1 MAAILKRYI
10 TIGFVLLAIITHAQ
24 PGKPKEINKPK
35 DTVKSKAITQ
45 ENFLYIL
52 AADKQYLQKSDSNQ
66 LVSYAGNVKVRQGK
80 TLFYADSA
88 IINPVANT
96 LESFGNV
103 HINDSDSVHIYAQ
116 YLRYMGI
123 EKKALLTKK
132 VRLTDKK
139 SILTTENLTYDVN
152 LKLGTYLYGGKV
164 VNKKTT
170 LTSKEGNYYGDT
182 KDIYFYKD
190 VLLLQPD
197 GTIKTD
203 SLQYNTTTEV
213 STFISPTVIK
223 DKKGLTIKT
232 REGFYDI
239 KKKIANLY
247 KRSIIEDS
255 TFSITADEIA
265 IDSLNGLSEFRGN
278 AVYRSKDKE
287 QGFDMIANNIKT
299 NNKRSTIMAT
309 QIPLLIIKQG
319 ADSIF
324 ITADTLFSGRV
335 IDLLKT
341 KNIPPVRPVIVDTS
355 IKKEI
360 TKAVIK
366 DTIKVAAAKPSIKKG
381 TVKNLVDS
389 AKSNIATTPPVDST
403 LKYFEAYKNVKIF
416 SDSLQAVGDS
426 LFFSGQDS
434 VFRLFNNPILWA
446 QENQI
451 SGDTIYLFL
460 KNKKPE
466 RLYVFENALSIS
478 KVDSSIY
485 FNQVKGNSINAL
497 FDSTGQVH
505 FLTAKGS
512 AENIYYAQDEQKGF
526 VGVNKNS
533 CDLIEINF
541 TDGKP
546 KRVKFINNLEGGLLP
561 MRGKTNHDDLKLKS
575 FNWQDKLRPKSKFD
589 ILTGN

>member
-1 MAAILKRYI
+1 MAAVLKRYFSI
-10 TIGFVLLAIITHAQ
+10 CFVLLAIITHAQ

-35 DTVKSKAITQ
+35 DTVKSKVITQ

-52 AADKQYLQKSDSNQ
+52 AADKQYLQKTDSNQ
-66 LVSYAGNVKVRQGK
+66 LVSYAGHVKVRQGK

-123 EKKALLTKK
+123 DKKALLTKK

-139 SILTTENLTYDVN
+139 STLTTENLTYDVN

-170 LTSKEGNYYGDT
+170 LTSTEGNYYGDT
-182 KDIYFYKD
+182 KDIYFYKN
-190 VLLLQPD
+190 VLLVQPD

-203 SLQYNTTTEV
+203 SLQYNTSTEV

-278 AVYRSKDKE
+278 AVYRSKDKK

-335 IDLLKT
+335 IDLLTT
-341 KNIPPVRPVIVDTS
+341 KKIPNVRPVPVDTS
-355 IKKEI
+355 IKKG
-360 TKAVIK
+360 VLK
-366 DTIKVAAAKPSIKKG
+366 DTIKVTTAAKSPIKKG
-381 TVKNLVDS
+381 ATKNAS
-389 AKSNIATTPPVDST
+389 TPSVDST

-426 LFFSGQDS
+426 LFFSGSDS

-478 KVDSSIY
+478 KVDSSNY
-485 FNQVKGNSINAL
+485 FNQVRGNSINAL

-561 MRGKTNHDDLKLKS
+561 MRGKTNHDELKLKN

>member
-1 MAAILKRYI
+1 MAAVLKRYFSI
-10 TIGFVLLAIITHAQ
+10 CFVLLAIITHAQ
-24 PGKPKEINKPK
+24 PGKPKEINNQK
-35 DTVKSKAITQ
+35 DTVKSKVITQ

-52 AADKQYLQKSDSNQ
+52 AADKQYLQKTDSNQ
-66 LVSYAGNVKVRQGK
+66 LVSYAGHVKVRQGK

-123 EKKALLTKK
+123 DKKALLTKK

-139 SILTTENLTYDVN
+139 STLTTENLTYDVN

-170 LTSKEGNYYGDT
+170 LTSTEGNYYGDT
-182 KDIYFYKD
+182 KDIYFYKN
-190 VLLLQPD
+190 VLLVQPD

-203 SLQYNTTTEV
+203 SLQYNTSTEV

-335 IDLLKT
+335 IDLLTT
-341 KNIPPVRPVIVDTS
+341 KKIPNVRTVPVDTS
-355 IKKEI
+355 IKKG
-360 TKAVIK
+360 VLK
-366 DTIKVAAAKPSIKKG
+366 DTIKVTTGAKSPIKKG
-381 TVKNLVDS
+381 ATKNTVDS
-389 AKSNIATTPPVDST
+389 VKLKTASTPSVDST

-426 LFFSGQDS
+426 LFFSGSDS
-434 VFRLFNNPILWA
+434 VFRLFNNPIIWA

-478 KVDSSIY
+478 KVDSSNY
-485 FNQVKGNSINAL
+485 FNQVRGNSINAL

-561 MRGKTNHDDLKLKS
+561 MRGKTNHDELKLKS

>member
-1 MAAILKRYI
+1 MANFFKRYLSI
-10 TIGFVLLAIITHAQ
+10 WLLLVAFHSNAQ
-24 PGKPKEINKPK
+24 PGKPKDNIQPNG
-35 DTVKSKAITQ
+35 VTQ

-52 AADKQYLQKSDSNQ
+52 AADKQYLQKTDTSQ

-88 IINPVANT
+88 IINPILNT

-103 HINDSDSVHIYAQ
+103 HINDADSVHIYSQ
-116 YLRYMGI
+116 YLKYNGI
-123 EKKALLTKK
+123 EKKALLTTK
-132 VRLTDKK
+132 VRLTDGK
-139 SILTTENLTYDVN
+139 STLTTENLTYDVN
-152 LKLGTYLYGGKV
+152 LKLGTYLNGGKV

-170 LTSKEGNYYGDT
+170 LTSTEGNYYGDS
-182 KDIYFYKD
+182 KDIFFYKN
-190 VLLLQPD
+190 VLLVQPN
-197 GTIKTD
+197 GTIRTD
-203 SLQYNTTTEV
+203 SLQYNTITEV
-213 STFISPTVIK
+213 STIISPTIIK

-232 REGFYDI
+232 KEGFYDI
-239 KKKIANLY
+239 KRKIANLY

-265 IDSLNGLSEFRGN
+265 IDSVNGLSEFRGN
-278 AVYRSKDKE
+278 AVYRSKDKK

-319 ADSIF
+319 ADSVF

-335 IDLLKT
+335 IDLLKI
-341 KNIPPVRPVIVDTS
+341 KKIPSLRPTPIDTS
-355 IKKEI
+355 FNKSI
-360 TKAVIK
+360 IK
-366 DTIKVAAAKPSIKKG
+366 DTVKVASIKPIIKKG
-381 TVKNLVDS
+381 NTKNLVDS
-389 AKSNIATTPPVDST
+389 AKLNLVSTPPVDST

-426 LFFSGQDS
+426 LFFSGSDS
-434 VFRLFNNPILWA
+434 VFRLFNEPILWA

-460 KNKKPE
+460 KNKRPE
-466 RLYVFENALSIS
+466 RLYVIDNALSIS

-485 FNQVKGNSINAL
+485 FNQVRGNSIDAL

-561 MRGKTNHDDLKLKS
+561 MRGKTNHDELKLKS

>member
-1 MAAILKRYI
+1 MAAVLKRYFCI
-10 TIGFVLLAIITHAQ
+10 CFVLLTIITHAQ
-24 PGKPKEINKPK
+24 PGKPKEINNQK
-35 DTVKSKAITQ
+35 DTVKSKVITQ

-52 AADKQYLQKSDSNQ
+52 AADKQYLQKTDSNQ
-66 LVSYAGNVKVRQGK
+66 LVSYAGHVKVRQGK

-123 EKKALLTKK
+123 DKKALLTKK

-139 SILTTENLTYDVN
+139 STLTTENLTYDVN

-170 LTSKEGNYYGDT
+170 LTSTEGNYYGDT
-182 KDIYFYKD
+182 KDIYFYKN
-190 VLLLQPD
+190 VLLVQPD

-203 SLQYNTTTEV
+203 SLQYNTSTEV

-335 IDLLKT
+335 IDLLTT
-341 KNIPPVRPVIVDTS
+341 KKIPNVRTVPVDTS
-355 IKKEI
+355 IKKG
-360 TKAVIK
+360 VLK
-366 DTIKVAAAKPSIKKG
+366 DTIKVTTAAKSPIKKG
-381 TVKNLVDS
+381 AAKNAVDS
-389 AKSNIATTPPVDST
+389 VKLKTASTPPVDST

-426 LFFSGQDS
+426 LFFSGSDS
-434 VFRLFNNPILWA
+434 VFRLFNNPIIWA

-478 KVDSSIY
+478 KVDSSNY
-485 FNQVKGNSINAL
+485 FNQVRGNSINAL

-561 MRGKTNHDDLKLKS
+561 MRGKTNHDELKLKS

>member
-1 MAAILKRYI
+1 MAAVLKRYFSI
-10 TIGFVLLAIITHAQ
+10 CLVLLAIATHAQ
-24 PGKPKEINKPK
+24 PGKPKEINNQK
-35 DTVKSKAITQ
+35 DTVKSKVITQ

-52 AADKQYLQKSDSNQ
+52 AADKQYLQKTDSNQ
-66 LVSYAGNVKVRQGK
+66 LVSYSGHVKVRQGK

-123 EKKALLTKK
+123 DKKALLTKK

-139 SILTTENLTYDVN
+139 STLTTENLTYDVN

-170 LTSKEGNYYGDT
+170 LTSTEGNYYGDT
-182 KDIYFYKD
+182 KDIYFYKN
-190 VLLLQPD
+190 VLLVQPD

-203 SLQYNTTTEV
+203 SLQYNTSTEV

-341 KNIPPVRPVIVDTS
+341 KKIPNVRPVPVDSS
-355 IKKEI
+355 IKKS
-360 TKAVIK
+360 VLK
-366 DTIKVAAAKPSIKKG
+366 DTIKVATATKSPIKKG
-381 TVKNLVDS
+381 ATKN
-389 AKSNIATTPPVDST
+389 APTPPVDST

-426 LFFSGQDS
+426 LFFSGSDS
-434 VFRLFNNPILWA
+434 VFRLFNNPIIWA

-478 KVDSSIY
+478 KVDSSNY
-485 FNQVKGNSINAL
+485 FNQVRGNSINAL

-561 MRGKTNHDDLKLKS
+561 MRGKTNHDELKLKS

>member
-1 MAAILKRYI
+1 MANFFKRYLSI
-10 TIGFVLLAIITHAQ
+10 WLLLVALHSNAQ
-24 PGKPKEINKPK
+24 PGKPKDNIQPNG
-35 DTVKSKAITQ
+35 VTQ

-52 AADKQYLQKSDSNQ
+52 AADKQYLQKTDTSQ

-88 IINPVANT
+88 IINPILNT

-103 HINDSDSVHIYAQ
+103 HINDADSVHIYSQ
-116 YLRYMGI
+116 YLKYNGI
-123 EKKALLTKK
+123 EKKALLTTK
-132 VRLTDKK
+132 VRLTDGK
-139 SILTTENLTYDVN
+139 STLTTENLTYDVN
-152 LKLGTYLYGGKV
+152 LKLGTYLNGGKV

-170 LTSKEGNYYGDT
+170 LTSTEGNYYGDS
-182 KDIYFYKD
+182 KDIFFYKN
-190 VLLLQPD
+190 VLLVQPN
-197 GTIKTD
+197 GTIRTD
-203 SLQYNTTTEV
+203 SLQYNTITEV
-213 STFISPTVIK
+213 STFISPTIIK

-232 REGFYDI
+232 KEGFYDI
-239 KKKIANLY
+239 KRKIANLY

-265 IDSLNGLSEFRGN
+265 IDSVNGLSEFRGN
-278 AVYRSKDKE
+278 AVYRSKDKK

-319 ADSIF
+319 ADSVF

-335 IDLLKT
+335 IDLLK
-341 KNIPPVRPVIVDTS
+341 
-355 IKKEI
+355 IKKI
-360 TKAVIK
+360 PSLRPTPIDTTFNKSIIK
-366 DTIKVAAAKPSIKKG
+366 DTVKVASVKPIIKKG
-381 TVKNLVDS
+381 NTKNLVDS
-389 AKSNIATTPPVDST
+389 AKLNLVSTPPVDST

-426 LFFSGQDS
+426 LFFSGSDS
-434 VFRLFNNPILWA
+434 VFRLFNEPILWA

-460 KNKKPE
+460 KNKRPE
-466 RLYVFENALSIS
+466 RLYVIDNALSIS

-485 FNQVKGNSINAL
+485 FNQVRGNSIDAL

-561 MRGKTNHDDLKLKS
+561 MRGKTNHDELKLKS

>member
-1 MAAILKRYI
+1 MAAVLKRYFSI
-10 TIGFVLLAIITHAQ
+10 CFVLLAIITHAQ

-35 DTVKSKAITQ
+35 DTVKSKVITQ

-52 AADKQYLQKSDSNQ
+52 AADKQYLQKTDSNQ
-66 LVSYAGNVKVRQGK
+66 LVSYAGHVKVRQGK

-123 EKKALLTKK
+123 DKKALLTKK

-139 SILTTENLTYDVN
+139 STLTTENLTYDVN

-170 LTSKEGNYYGDT
+170 LTSTEGNYYGDT
-182 KDIYFYKD
+182 KDIYFYKN
-190 VLLLQPD
+190 VLLVQPD

-203 SLQYNTTTEV
+203 SLQYNTSTEV

-278 AVYRSKDKE
+278 AVYRSKDKK

-335 IDLLKT
+335 IDLLTT
-341 KNIPPVRPVIVDTS
+341 KKIPNVRPVPVDTS
-355 IKKEI
+355 IKKG
-360 TKAVIK
+360 VLK
-366 DTIKVAAAKPSIKKG
+366 DTIKVTTAAKSPIKKG
-381 TVKNLVDS
+381 ATKN
-389 AKSNIATTPPVDST
+389 APTPSVDST

-426 LFFSGQDS
+426 LFFSGSDS
-434 VFRLFNNPILWA
+434 VFRLFNNPIIWA

-460 KNKKPE
+460 KDKKPE
-466 RLYVFENALSIS
+466 RLYVFENALSFS
-478 KVDSSIY
+478 KVDSSNY
-485 FNQVKGNSINAL
+485 FNQVRGNSINAL

-561 MRGKTNHDDLKLKS
+561 MRGKTNHDELKLKN

>member
-1 MAAILKRYI
+1 MAAVLKRYFSI
-10 TIGFVLLAIITHAQ
+10 CFVLLAIITHAQ

-35 DTVKSKAITQ
+35 DTVKSKVITQ

-52 AADKQYLQKSDSNQ
+52 AADKQYLQKTDSNQ
-66 LVSYAGNVKVRQGK
+66 LVSYAGHVKVRQGK

-123 EKKALLTKK
+123 DKKALLTKK

-139 SILTTENLTYDVN
+139 STLTTENLTYDVN

-170 LTSKEGNYYGDT
+170 LTSTEGNYYGDT
-182 KDIYFYKD
+182 KDIYFYKN
-190 VLLLQPD
+190 VLLVQPD

-203 SLQYNTTTEV
+203 SLQYNTSTEV

-278 AVYRSKDKE
+278 AVYRSKDKK

-335 IDLLKT
+335 IDLLTT
-341 KNIPPVRPVIVDTS
+341 KKIPNVRPVPVDTS
-355 IKKEI
+355 IKKG
-360 TKAVIK
+360 VLK
-366 DTIKVAAAKPSIKKG
+366 DTIKVTTAAKSPIKKG
-381 TVKNLVDS
+381 ATKN
-389 AKSNIATTPPVDST
+389 APTPSVDST

-416 SDSLQAVGDS
+416 SDSLQAIGDS
-426 LFFSGQDS
+426 LFFSGSDS
-434 VFRLFNNPILWA
+434 VFRLFNNPIIWA

-460 KNKKPE
+460 KDKKPE

-478 KVDSSIY
+478 KVDSSNY
-485 FNQVKGNSINAL
+485 FNQVRGNSINAL

-561 MRGKTNHDDLKLKS
+561 MRGKTNHDELKLKN

>member
-1 MAAILKRYI
+1 MAAVLKRYF
-10 TIGFVLLAIITHAQ
+10 TICFVLLAITTYAQ

-35 DTVKSKAITQ
+35 DSIKTKVITQ

-88 IINPVANT
+88 IINPIFNT

-103 HINDSDSVHIYAQ
+103 HINDADKVHIYSQ

-123 EKKALLTKK
+123 EKKALLTNK
-132 VRLTDKK
+132 VRLTDGK

-170 LTSKEGNYYGDT
+170 LTSTEGNYYGDT

-190 VLLLQPD
+190 VLLVQPD

-213 STFISPTVIK
+213 STFISPTIIK

-341 KNIPPVRPVIVDTS
+341 KKIPNVRPVTVDTS
-355 IKKEI
+355 IKKLI
-360 TKAVIK
+360 IK
-366 DTIKVAAAKPSIKKG
+366 DTVKTAVAKSAVKKG
-381 TVKNLVDS
+381 VPKNTIDSVKLS
-389 AKSNIATTPPVDST
+389 TASTPPVDST

-434 VFRLFNNPILWA
+434 VFRLFNEPIIWA

-466 RLYVFENALSIS
+466 RLYVFENAISIS

-533 CDLIEINF
+533 CDLIEITF

-561 MRGKTNHDDLKLKS
+561 MRGKTNHEELKLKS
-575 FNWQDKLRPKSKFD
+575 FNWQDKIRPKSKFD

>member
-1 MAAILKRYI
+1 MANFFKRYLSI
-10 TIGFVLLAIITHAQ
+10 WLLLVAFHSNAQ
-24 PGKPKEINKPK
+24 PGKPKDNIQPNG
-35 DTVKSKAITQ
+35 VTQ

-52 AADKQYLQKSDSNQ
+52 AADKQYLQKTDTSQ

-88 IINPVANT
+88 IINPILNT

-103 HINDSDSVHIYAQ
+103 HINDADSVHIYSQ
-116 YLRYMGI
+116 YLKYNGI
-123 EKKALLTKK
+123 EKKALLTTK
-132 VRLTDKK
+132 VRLTDGK
-139 SILTTENLTYDVN
+139 STLTTENLTYDVN
-152 LKLGTYLYGGKV
+152 LKLGTYLNGGKV

-170 LTSKEGNYYGDT
+170 LTSTEGNYYGDS
-182 KDIYFYKD
+182 KDIFFYKN
-190 VLLLQPD
+190 VLLVQPN
-197 GTIKTD
+197 GTIRTD
-203 SLQYNTTTEV
+203 SLQYNTITEV
-213 STFISPTVIK
+213 STFISPTIIK

-232 REGFYDI
+232 KEGFYDI
-239 KKKIANLY
+239 KRKIANLY

-265 IDSLNGLSEFRGN
+265 IDSVNGLSEFRGN
-278 AVYRSKDKE
+278 AVYRSKDKK

-319 ADSIF
+319 ADSVF

-335 IDLLKT
+335 IDLLK
-341 KNIPPVRPVIVDTS
+341 
-355 IKKEI
+355 IKKI
-360 TKAVIK
+360 PSLRPTPIDTTFNKSIIK
-366 DTIKVAAAKPSIKKG
+366 DTVKVASVKPIIKKG
-381 TVKNLVDS
+381 NTKNLVDS
-389 AKSNIATTPPVDST
+389 AKLNLVSTPPVDST

-426 LFFSGQDS
+426 LFFSGSDS
-434 VFRLFNNPILWA
+434 VFRLFNEPILWA

-460 KNKKPE
+460 KNKRPE
-466 RLYVFENALSIS
+466 RLYVIDNALSMS

-485 FNQVKGNSINAL
+485 FNQVRGNSIDAL

-561 MRGKTNHDDLKLKS
+561 MRGKTNHDELKLKS

>member
-1 MAAILKRYI
+1 MANFFKQYLSIW
-10 TIGFVLLAIITHAQ
+10 LLLVAFHSNAQ
-24 PGKPKEINKPK
+24 PGKPKDNIQPNG
-35 DTVKSKAITQ
+35 VTQ

-52 AADKQYLQKSDSNQ
+52 AADKQYLQKTDTSQ

-88 IINPVANT
+88 IINPILNT

-103 HINDSDSVHIYAQ
+103 HINDADSVHIYSQ
-116 YLRYMGI
+116 YLKYNGI
-123 EKKALLTKK
+123 EKKALLTTK
-132 VRLTDKK
+132 VRLTDGK
-139 SILTTENLTYDVN
+139 STLTTENLTYDVN
-152 LKLGTYLYGGKV
+152 LKLGTYLNGGKV

-170 LTSKEGNYYGDT
+170 LTSTEGNYYGDS
-182 KDIYFYKD
+182 KDIFFYKN
-190 VLLLQPD
+190 VLLVQPN
-197 GTIKTD
+197 GTIRTD
-203 SLQYNTTTEV
+203 SLQYNTITEV
-213 STFISPTVIK
+213 STFISPTIIK

-232 REGFYDI
+232 KEGFYDI
-239 KKKIANLY
+239 KRKIANLY

-265 IDSLNGLSEFRGN
+265 IDSVNGLSEFRGN
-278 AVYRSKDKE
+278 AVYRSKDKK

-319 ADSIF
+319 ADSVF

-335 IDLLKT
+335 IDLLK
-341 KNIPPVRPVIVDTS
+341 
-355 IKKEI
+355 IKKI
-360 TKAVIK
+360 PSLRPTPIDTTFNKSIIK
-366 DTIKVAAAKPSIKKG
+366 DTVKVASIKPIIKKG
-381 TVKNLVDS
+381 NTKNLVDS
-389 AKSNIATTPPVDST
+389 AKLNLVSTPPVDST

-426 LFFSGQDS
+426 LFFSGSDS
-434 VFRLFNNPILWA
+434 VFRLFNEPILWA

-460 KNKKPE
+460 KNKRPE
-466 RLYVFENALSIS
+466 RLYVIDNALSIS

-485 FNQVKGNSINAL
+485 FNQVRGNSIDAL

-561 MRGKTNHDDLKLKS
+561 MRGKTNHDELKLKS

>member
-1 MAAILKRYI
+1 MAAVLKRYF
-10 TIGFVLLAIITHAQ
+10 TICFVLLAITTYAQ

-35 DTVKSKAITQ
+35 DSIKTKVITQ

-88 IINPVANT
+88 IINPIFNT

-103 HINDSDSVHIYAQ
+103 HINDADKVHIYSQ

-123 EKKALLTKK
+123 EKKALITNK
-132 VRLTDKK
+132 VRLTDGK

-170 LTSKEGNYYGDT
+170 LTSTEGNYYGDT

-190 VLLLQPD
+190 VLLVQPD

-213 STFISPTVIK
+213 STFISPTIIK

-335 IDLLKT
+335 IDLLKA
-341 KNIPPVRPVIVDTS
+341 KKIPNVRPVTVDTS
-355 IKKEI
+355 IKKLI
-360 TKAVIK
+360 IK
-366 DTIKVAAAKPSIKKG
+366 DTVKTAVAKSAVKKG
-381 TVKNLVDS
+381 VAKNTIDS
-389 AKSNIATTPPVDST
+389 AKLSTASTPPVDST

-434 VFRLFNNPILWA
+434 VFRLFNEPIIWA

-466 RLYVFENALSIS
+466 RLYVFENAISIS

-561 MRGKTNHDDLKLKS
+561 MRGKTNHEELKLKS
-575 FNWQDKLRPKSKFD
+575 FIWQDKIRPKSKFD

>member
-1 MAAILKRYI
+1 MAAVLKKYFFI
-10 TIGFVLLAIITHAQ
+10 CFVLLAIITHAQ
-24 PGKPKEINKPK
+24 PGKPKEINNQK
-35 DTVKSKAITQ
+35 DTVKSKVITQ

-52 AADKQYLQKSDSNQ
+52 AADKQYLQKTDSNQ
-66 LVSYAGNVKVRQGK
+66 LVSYAGHVKVRQGK

-123 EKKALLTKK
+123 DKKALLTKK

-139 SILTTENLTYDVN
+139 STLTTENLTYDVN

-170 LTSKEGNYYGDT
+170 LTSTEGNYYGDT
-182 KDIYFYKD
+182 KDIYFYKN
-190 VLLLQPD
+190 VLLVQPD

-203 SLQYNTTTEV
+203 SLQYNTSTEV

-335 IDLLKT
+335 IDLLTT
-341 KNIPPVRPVIVDTS
+341 KKIPNVRPVPVDTS
-355 IKKEI
+355 IKKG
-360 TKAVIK
+360 VLK
-366 DTIKVAAAKPSIKKG
+366 DTIKVTTAAKIPIKKSAA
-381 TVKNLVDS
+381 KN
-389 AKSNIATTPPVDST
+389 APTPPVDST

-426 LFFSGQDS
+426 LFFSGSDS
-434 VFRLFNNPILWA
+434 VFRLFNNPIIWA

-478 KVDSSIY
+478 KVDSSNY
-485 FNQVKGNSINAL
+485 FNQVRGNSINAL

-561 MRGKTNHDDLKLKS
+561 MRGKTNHDELKLKS

>member
-1 MAAILKRYI
+1 MAALLKRYF
-10 TIGFVLLAIITHAQ
+10 TICFVLLAIITHAQ
-24 PGKPKEINKPK
+24 PK
-35 DTVKSKAITQ
+35 DSIKSKVITQ

-66 LVSYAGNVKVRQGK
+66 LVSYAGHVKVRQGK

-103 HINDSDSVHIYAQ
+103 HINDADSVHIYSQ

-123 EKKALLTKK
+123 DKKALLTKK

-139 SILTTENLTYDVN
+139 STLTTENLTYDVN
-152 LKLGTYLYGGKV
+152 LKLGTFLYGGKV

-170 LTSKEGNYYGDT
+170 LTSTEGNYYGDT
-182 KDIYFYKD
+182 KDIYFYKN
-190 VLLLQPD
+190 VLLVQPD

-203 SLQYNTTTEV
+203 SLQYNTNTEV

-319 ADSIF
+319 NDSIF

-341 KNIPPVRPVIVDTS
+341 KKIPNVRPIKVDTS
-355 IKKEI
+355 IKNL
-360 TKAVIK
+360 VLK
-366 DTIKVAAAKPSIKKG
+366 DTIKVVTAKPSLKKG
-381 TVKNLVDS
+381 GAKNSVDTL
-389 AKSNIATTPPVDST
+389 KLIAAATPPVDST

-434 VFRLFNNPILWA
+434 VFRLFDNPILWA

-478 KVDSSIY
+478 KVDSSNY
-485 FNQVKGNSINAL
+485 FNQVRGNSINAL

-505 FLTAKGS
+505 FLTARGS
-512 AENIYYAQDEQKGF
+512 AENIYYAQDEQNRF

-533 CDLIEINF
+533 SDLIEISF
-541 TDGKP
+541 LEGKP

-561 MRGKTNHDDLKLKS
+561 MRGKTNHDELKLKS

>member
-1 MAAILKRYI
+1 MAALLKRYV
-10 TIGFVLLAIITHAQ
+10 TISCLLLASMAFAQ
-24 PGKPKEINKPK
+24 PGKKVTPPAAKDTSKPK
-35 DTVKSKAITQ
+35 GITQ

-52 AADKQYLQKSDSNQ
+52 AADKQYLQKSDTNQ
-66 LVSYAGNVKVRQGK
+66 LVSYAGHVKVRQGK

-103 HINDSDSVHIYAQ
+103 HINDADSVHIYSQ

-139 SILTTENLTYDVN
+139 STLTTENLTYDVN

-170 LTSKEGNYYGDT
+170 LTSTEGNYYGDT
-182 KDIYFYKD
+182 KDIYFYKN
-190 VLLLQPD
+190 VLLVQPD
-197 GTIKTD
+197 GTIKSD

-299 NNKRSTIMAT
+299 NNKRSTILAT

-319 ADSIF
+319 GDSIF

-341 KNIPPVRPVIVDTS
+341 KKVPTVRPVPVDTS
-355 IKKEI
+355 LKKEM

-366 DTIKVAAAKPSIKKG
+366 DTTKATAAKPVLKKG
-381 TVKNLVDS
+381 NSKTITDSVKL
-389 AKSNIATTPPVDST
+389 KLEPPVDST
-403 LKYFEAYKNVKIF
+403 LKYFEAYNHVKIF

-434 VFRLFNNPILWA
+434 VFRLFDNPILWA

-478 KVDSSIY
+478 KVDSSNY
-485 FNQVKGNSINAL
+485 FNQVRGNSINAL

-512 AENIYYAQDEQKGF
+512 AENIYYAQDEQKRF

-533 CDLIEINF
+533 ADLIEINF
-541 TDGKP
+541 LEGKP
-546 KRVKFINNLEGGLLP
+546 KRVKFINNLEGNLLP
-561 MRGKTNHDDLKLKS
+561 MRGKTNHDELKLKS

-589 ILTGN
+589 ILIGN

>member
-1 MAAILKRYI
+1 MAAVLKRYFSI
-10 TIGFVLLAIITHAQ
+10 CFVLLAIITHAQ
-24 PGKPKEINKPK
+24 PGKPKEINNQK
-35 DTVKSKAITQ
+35 DTVKSKVITQ

-52 AADKQYLQKSDSNQ
+52 AADKQYLQKTDSNQ

-123 EKKALLTKK
+123 DKKALLTKK

-139 SILTTENLTYDVN
+139 STLTTENLTYDVN

-170 LTSKEGNYYGDT
+170 LTSTEGNYYGDT
-182 KDIYFYKD
+182 KDIYFYKN
-190 VLLLQPD
+190 VLLVQPD

-203 SLQYNTTTEV
+203 SLQYNTSTEV

-335 IDLLKT
+335 IDLLTT
-341 KNIPPVRPVIVDTS
+341 KKIPNVRPVPVDTS
-355 IKKEI
+355 IKKG
-360 TKAVIK
+360 VLK
-366 DTIKVAAAKPSIKKG
+366 DTIKVTTAAKSPIKKG
-381 TVKNLVDS
+381 AAKN
-389 AKSNIATTPPVDST
+389 APTPPVDST

-426 LFFSGQDS
+426 LFFSGSDS
-434 VFRLFNNPILWA
+434 VFRLFNNPIIWA

-478 KVDSSIY
+478 KVDSSNY
-485 FNQVKGNSINAL
+485 FNQVRGNSINAL

-561 MRGKTNHDDLKLKS
+561 MRGKTNHDELKLKS

>member
-1 MAAILKRYI
+1 MAKFFKRYLSI
-10 TIGFVLLAIITHAQ
+10 WLLLVAFHSNAQ
-24 PGKPKEINKPK
+24 PGKPKDNIQPNG
-35 DTVKSKAITQ
+35 VTQ

-52 AADKQYLQKSDSNQ
+52 AADKQYLQKTDTSQ

-88 IINPVANT
+88 IINPILNT

-103 HINDSDSVHIYAQ
+103 HINDADSVHIYSQ
-116 YLRYMGI
+116 YLKYNGV
-123 EKKALLTKK
+123 EKKALLTTK
-132 VRLTDKK
+132 VRLTDGK
-139 SILTTENLTYDVN
+139 STLTTENLTYDVN
-152 LKLGTYLYGGKV
+152 LKLGTYLNGGKV

-170 LTSKEGNYYGDT
+170 LTSTEGNYYGDS
-182 KDIYFYKD
+182 KDIFFYKN
-190 VLLLQPD
+190 VLLLQPN
-197 GTIKTD
+197 GTIRTD
-203 SLQYNTTTEV
+203 SLQYNTITEV
-213 STFISPTVIK
+213 STFISPTIIK

-232 REGFYDI
+232 KEGFYDI
-239 KKKIANLY
+239 KRKIANLY

-265 IDSLNGLSEFRGN
+265 IDSVNGLSEFRGN
-278 AVYRSKDKE
+278 AVYRSKDKK

-319 ADSIF
+319 ADSVF

-335 IDLLKT
+335 IDLLK
-341 KNIPPVRPVIVDTS
+341 
-355 IKKEI
+355 IKKI
-360 TKAVIK
+360 PSLRPTPIDTTFNKPIIK
-366 DTIKVAAAKPSIKKG
+366 DTVKVTSVKPIIKKVN
-381 TVKNLVDS
+381 TKNLVDS
-389 AKSNIATTPPVDST
+389 VKLNLASTPLVDST

-426 LFFSGQDS
+426 LFFSGSDS
-434 VFRLFNNPILWA
+434 VFRLFNEPILWA

-460 KNKKPE
+460 KNKRPE
-466 RLYVFENALSIS
+466 RLYVIDNALSIS

-485 FNQVKGNSINAL
+485 FNQVRGNSIDAV

-512 AENIYYAQDEQKGF
+512 AENIYYAQDEQKDF

-561 MRGKTNHDDLKLKS
+561 MRGKTNHDELKLKS

>member
-1 MAAILKRYI
+1 MAAVLKRYFSI
-10 TIGFVLLAIITHAQ
+10 CLVLLAIATHAQ
-24 PGKPKEINKPK
+24 PGKPKEINNQK
-35 DTVKSKAITQ
+35 DTVKSKVITQ

-52 AADKQYLQKSDSNQ
+52 AADKQYLQKTDSNQ
-66 LVSYAGNVKVRQGK
+66 LVSYAGHVKVRQGK

-123 EKKALLTKK
+123 DKKALLTKK

-139 SILTTENLTYDVN
+139 STLTTENLTYDVN

-170 LTSKEGNYYGDT
+170 LTSTEGNYYGDT
-182 KDIYFYKD
+182 KDIYFYKN
-190 VLLLQPD
+190 VLLVQPD

-203 SLQYNTTTEV
+203 SLQYNTSTEV

-341 KNIPPVRPVIVDTS
+341 KKIPNVRPVPVDTS
-355 IKKEI
+355 IKKG
-360 TKAVIK
+360 VLK
-366 DTIKVAAAKPSIKKG
+366 DTVKVTAAAKSPIKKSATKTAVDSIKLK
-381 TVKNLVDS
+381 TAS
-389 AKSNIATTPPVDST
+389 TPPVDST
-403 LKYFEAYKNVKIF
+403 LKYIEAYKNVKIF

-426 LFFSGQDS
+426 LFFSGSDS
-434 VFRLFNNPILWA
+434 VFRLFNNPIIWA

-478 KVDSSIY
+478 KVDSSNY
-485 FNQVKGNSINAL
+485 FNQVRGNSINAL

-561 MRGKTNHDDLKLKS
+561 MRGKTNHDELKLKS

>member
-1 MAAILKRYI
+1 MAAVLKQYFSI
-10 TIGFVLLAIITHAQ
+10 CFVLLAITTYAQ
-24 PGKPKEINKPK
+24 PGKPKEINNQK
-35 DTVKSKAITQ
+35 DTVKSKVITQ

-52 AADKQYLQKSDSNQ
+52 AADKQYLQKTDSNQ
-66 LVSYAGNVKVRQGK
+66 LVSYAGHVKVRQGK

-123 EKKALLTKK
+123 DKKALLTKK

-139 SILTTENLTYDVN
+139 STLTTENLTYDVN

-170 LTSKEGNYYGDT
+170 LTSTEGNYYGDT
-182 KDIYFYKD
+182 KDIYFYKN
-190 VLLLQPD
+190 VLLVQPD

-203 SLQYNTTTEV
+203 SLQYNTSTEV

-341 KNIPPVRPVIVDTS
+341 KKIPNVRPVPVDTS
-355 IKKEI
+355 IKKSEL
-360 TKAVIK
+360 K
-366 DTIKVAAAKPSIKKG
+366 DTIKVATATKSPIKKG
-381 TVKNLVDS
+381 AAKN
-389 AKSNIATTPPVDST
+389 APTPPVDST

-426 LFFSGQDS
+426 LFFSGSDS
-434 VFRLFNNPILWA
+434 VFRLFNNPIIWA

-460 KNKKPE
+460 KNKRPE

-478 KVDSSIY
+478 KVDSSNY
-485 FNQVKGNSINAL
+485 FNQVRGNSINAL

-561 MRGKTNHDDLKLKS
+561 MRGKTNHDELKLKS

>member
-1 MAAILKRYI
+1 MAALLKRYV
-10 TIGFVLLAIITHAQ
+10 TISCLLLASIAFAQ
-24 PGKPKEINKPK
+24 PGKKVTPTAAKDTSKPK
-35 DTVKSKAITQ
+35 GITQ

-52 AADKQYLQKSDSNQ
+52 AADKQYLQKSDTNQ
-66 LVSYAGNVKVRQGK
+66 LVSYAGHVKVRQGK

-103 HINDSDSVHIYAQ
+103 HINDSDSVHIYSQ

-139 SILTTENLTYDVN
+139 STLTTENLTYDVN

-170 LTSKEGNYYGDT
+170 LTSTEGNYYGDT
-182 KDIYFYKD
+182 KDIYFYKN
-190 VLLLQPD
+190 VLLVQPD

-213 STFISPTVIK
+213 STFISPTLIK

-299 NNKRSTIMAT
+299 NNKRSTILAT

-319 ADSIF
+319 SDSIF

-341 KNIPPVRPVIVDTS
+341 KKVPNVRPVPVDTS
-355 IKKEI
+355 LKKEM
-360 TKAVIK
+360 TKAAIK
-366 DTIKVAAAKPSIKKG
+366 DTTKATASKPVLKKG
-381 TVKNLVDS
+381 NSKTIADSVKL
-389 AKSNIATTPPVDST
+389 KLEPPVDST
-403 LKYFEAYKNVKIF
+403 LKYFEAYNHVKIF

-434 VFRLFNNPILWA
+434 VFRLFDNPILWA

-478 KVDSSIY
+478 KVDSSTY
-485 FNQVKGNSINAL
+485 FNQVRGNSINAL

-512 AENIYYAQDEQKGF
+512 AENIYYAQDEQKRF

-533 CDLIEINF
+533 ADLIEINF
-541 TDGKP
+541 LEGKP
-546 KRVKFINNLEGGLLP
+546 KRVKFINNLEGNLLP
-561 MRGKTNHDDLKLKS
+561 MRGKTNHDELKLKS

>member
-1 MAAILKRYI
+1 MAALLKRYV
-10 TIGFVLLAIITHAQ
+10 TISCLLLASIAFAQ
-24 PGKPKEINKPK
+24 PGKKVTPTAAKDTSKPK
-35 DTVKSKAITQ
+35 GITQ

-52 AADKQYLQKSDSNQ
+52 AADKQYLQKSDTNQ
-66 LVSYAGNVKVRQGK
+66 LVSYAGHVKVRQGK

-103 HINDSDSVHIYAQ
+103 HINDSDSVHIYSQ

-139 SILTTENLTYDVN
+139 STLTTENLTYDVN
-152 LKLGTYLYGGKV
+152 LKLGTYLYGGKL

-170 LTSKEGNYYGDT
+170 LTSTEGNYYGDT
-182 KDIYFYKD
+182 KDIYFYKN
-190 VLLLQPD
+190 VLLVQPD

-203 SLQYNTTTEV
+203 SLQYNTTTDV

-299 NNKRSTIMAT
+299 NNKRSTILAT

-319 ADSIF
+319 SDSIF

-341 KNIPPVRPVIVDTS
+341 KKVPNVRPVPVDTS
-355 IKKEI
+355 LKKEM
-360 TKAVIK
+360 TKAAIK
-366 DTIKVAAAKPSIKKG
+366 DTTKTTAAKPVLKKG
-381 TVKNLVDS
+381 NSKTIADSVKL
-389 AKSNIATTPPVDST
+389 KLEPPVDST
-403 LKYFEAYKNVKIF
+403 LKYFEAYNHVKIF

-434 VFRLFNNPILWA
+434 VFRLFDNPILWA

-478 KVDSSIY
+478 KVDSSNY
-485 FNQVKGNSINAL
+485 FNQVRGNSINAL

-512 AENIYYAQDEQKGF
+512 AENIYYAQDEQKRF

-533 CDLIEINF
+533 ADLIEINF
-541 TDGKP
+541 LEGKP
-546 KRVKFINNLEGGLLP
+546 KRVKFINNLEGNLLP
-561 MRGKTNHDDLKLKS
+561 MRGKTNHDELKLKS

>member
-1 MAAILKRYI
+1 MAAVLKRYFSI
-10 TIGFVLLAIITHAQ
+10 CFVLLAIITHAQ

-35 DTVKSKAITQ
+35 DTVKSKVITQ

-52 AADKQYLQKSDSNQ
+52 AADKQYLQKTDSNQ
-66 LVSYAGNVKVRQGK
+66 LVSYAGHVKVRQGK

-123 EKKALLTKK
+123 DKKALLTKK

-139 SILTTENLTYDVN
+139 STLTTENLTYDVN

-170 LTSKEGNYYGDT
+170 LTSTEGNYYGDT
-182 KDIYFYKD
+182 KDIYFYKN
-190 VLLLQPD
+190 VLLVQPD

-203 SLQYNTTTEV
+203 SLQYNTSTEV

-278 AVYRSKDKE
+278 AVYRSKDKK

-335 IDLLKT
+335 IDLLTT
-341 KNIPPVRPVIVDTS
+341 KKIPNVRPVPVDTS
-355 IKKEI
+355 IKKG
-360 TKAVIK
+360 VLK
-366 DTIKVAAAKPSIKKG
+366 DTIKVTTAAKSPIKKG
-381 TVKNLVDS
+381 ATKN
-389 AKSNIATTPPVDST
+389 APTPSVDST
-403 LKYFEAYKNVKIF
+403 LKYFEAYKNMKIF

-426 LFFSGQDS
+426 LFFSGSDS
-434 VFRLFNNPILWA
+434 VFRLFNNPIIWA

-460 KNKKPE
+460 KDKKPE

-478 KVDSSIY
+478 KVDSSNY
-485 FNQVKGNSINAL
+485 FNQVRGNSINAL

-561 MRGKTNHDDLKLKS
+561 MRGKTNHDELKLKN

>member
-1 MAAILKRYI
+1 MAASIKQYL
-10 TIGFVLLAIITHAQ
+10 TICLLFVVFLANAQ
-24 PGKPKEINKPK
+24 PGKQKDNLQPKG
-35 DTVKSKAITQ
+35 ITE

-52 AADKQYLQKSDSNQ
+52 AADKQYLQKSDTNQ
-66 LVSYAGNVKVRQGK
+66 LVSYAGHVKVRQGK

-88 IINPVANT
+88 IINPIANT

-103 HINDSDSVHIYAQ
+103 HINDADSVHIYSQ
-116 YLRYMGI
+116 YLRYVGI
-123 EKKALLTKK
+123 DKKALLTSK
-132 VRLTDKK
+132 VRLTDGK
-139 SILTTENLTYDVN
+139 STLTTENLTYDVN

-170 LTSKEGNYYGDT
+170 LTSTEGNYYGDS
-182 KDIYFYKD
+182 KDIFFYKN
-190 VLLLQPD
+190 VLLVQPN

-203 SLQYNTTTEV
+203 SLQYNTITEI
-213 STFISPTVIK
+213 STFISPTIIK

-319 ADSIF
+319 SDSIF

-335 IDLLKT
+335 IDLLKS
-341 KNIPPVRPVIVDTS
+341 KKIPAVRPVPVDTS
-355 IKKEI
+355 KRKET

-366 DTIKVAAAKPSIKKG
+366 DTVKLATVKTSIKKASSKIIIDS
-381 TVKNLVDS
+381 VKL
-389 AKSNIATTPPVDST
+389 KLEPPVDST

-434 VFRLFNNPILWA
+434 VFRLFDNPLLWA

-460 KNKKPE
+460 KNKRPE

-478 KVDSSIY
+478 KVDSSNY
-485 FNQVKGNSINAL
+485 FNQVRGNSINAL
-497 FDSTGQVH
+497 FDSTGQVD
-505 FLTAKGS
+505 FLTARGS
-512 AENIYYAQDEQKGF
+512 SENIYYAQDEQKRF

-533 CDLIEINF
+533 SDLIEIIF
-541 TDGKP
+541 AEGKP
-546 KRVKFINNLEGGLLP
+546 KRVKFINNLEGNLLP
-561 MRGKTNHDDLKLKS
+561 MRGKTNHDELKLKS
-575 FNWQDKLRPKSKFD
+575 FNWQDKIRPKSKFD

>member
-1 MAAILKRYI
+1 MAASIKQYL
-10 TIGFVLLAIITHAQ
+10 TICLLFVAFLANAQ
-24 PGKPKEINKPK
+24 PGKQKDNLQPKG
-35 DTVKSKAITQ
+35 ITE

-52 AADKQYLQKSDSNQ
+52 AADKQYLQKSDTNQ
-66 LVSYAGNVKVRQGK
+66 LVSYAGHVKVRQGK

-88 IINPVANT
+88 IINPILNT

-103 HINDSDSVHIYAQ
+103 HINDADSVHIYAQ
-116 YLRYMGI
+116 YLKYNGV
-123 EKKALLTKK
+123 EKKALLTTK
-132 VRLTDKK
+132 VRLTDGK
-139 SILTTENLTYDVN
+139 STLTTENLTYDVN
-152 LKLGTYLYGGKV
+152 LKLGTYLNGGKV

-170 LTSKEGNYYGDT
+170 LTSTEGNYYGDS
-182 KDIYFYKD
+182 KDIFFYKN
-190 VLLLQPD
+190 VLLVQPN

-203 SLQYNTTTEV
+203 SLQYNTITEI
-213 STFISPTVIK
+213 STFISPTIIK

-232 REGFYDI
+232 KEGFYDI
-239 KKKIANLY
+239 KRKIANLY

-265 IDSLNGLSEFRGN
+265 IDSVNGLSEFRGN
-278 AVYRSKDKE
+278 AVYRSKDKK

-319 ADSIF
+319 SDSIF

-335 IDLLKT
+335 IDLVKS
-341 KNIPPVRPVIVDTS
+341 KKIPAVRPVPIDTS
-355 IKKEI
+355 TKKE
-360 TKAVIK
+360 TLKAVIK
-366 DTIKVAAAKPSIKKG
+366 DTVKVATVKTTIKKG
-381 TVKNLVDS
+381 SSKIFIDSVKL
-389 AKSNIATTPPVDST
+389 KLEPPVDST

-434 VFRLFNNPILWA
+434 VFRLFDNPLLWA

-478 KVDSSIY
+478 KVDSSNY
-485 FNQVKGNSINAL
+485 FNQVRGNSINAL
-497 FDSTGQVH
+497 FDSAGQVD

-512 AENIYYAQDEQKGF
+512 AENIYYAQDEQKRF

-533 CDLIEINF
+533 SDLIEIIF
-541 TDGKP
+541 TEGKP
-546 KRVKFINNLEGGLLP
+546 KRVKFINNLEGNLLP
-561 MRGKTNHDDLKLKS
+561 MRGKTNHDELKLKS

-589 ILTGN
+589 ILIGN

>member
-1 MAAILKRYI
+1 MAAVLKRYFSI
-10 TIGFVLLAIITHAQ
+10 CFVLLAITTYAQ

-35 DTVKSKAITQ
+35 DTVKSKVITQ

-52 AADKQYLQKSDSNQ
+52 AADKQYLQKTDSNQ
-66 LVSYAGNVKVRQGK
+66 LVSYAGHVKVRQGK

-123 EKKALLTKK
+123 DKKALLTKK

-139 SILTTENLTYDVN
+139 STLTTENLTYDVN

-170 LTSKEGNYYGDT
+170 LTSTEGNYYGDT
-182 KDIYFYKD
+182 KDIYFYKN
-190 VLLLQPD
+190 VLLVQPD

-203 SLQYNTTTEV
+203 SLQYNTSTEV

-341 KNIPPVRPVIVDTS
+341 KKIPNVRPVPVDTS
-355 IKKEI
+355 IKKG
-360 TKAVIK
+360 VLK
-366 DTIKVAAAKPSIKKG
+366 DTIKATTAAKSPIKKG
-381 TVKNLVDS
+381 ATKNAVDS
-389 AKSNIATTPPVDST
+389 IKLKTASTPPVDST

-426 LFFSGQDS
+426 LFFSGSDS
-434 VFRLFNNPILWA
+434 VFRLFNGPIIWA

-478 KVDSSIY
+478 KVDSSNY
-485 FNQVKGNSINAL
+485 FNQVRGNSINAL

-561 MRGKTNHDDLKLKS
+561 MRGKTNHDELKLKS

>member
-1 MAAILKRYI
+1 
-10 TIGFVLLAIITHAQ
+10 
-24 PGKPKEINKPK
+24 
-35 DTVKSKAITQ
+35 
-45 ENFLYIL
+45 
-52 AADKQYLQKSDSNQ
+52 
-66 LVSYAGNVKVRQGK
+66 
-80 TLFYADSA
+80 
-88 IINPVANT
+88 
-96 LESFGNV
+96 
-103 HINDSDSVHIYAQ
+103 
-116 YLRYMGI
+116 MGI

-139 SILTTENLTYDVN
+139 STLTTENLTYDVN

-170 LTSKEGNYYGDT
+170 LTSTEGNYYGDT
-182 KDIYFYKD
+182 KDIYFYKN
-190 VLLLQPD
+190 VLLVQPD

-299 NNKRSTIMAT
+299 NNKRSTILAT

-319 ADSIF
+319 SDSIF

-335 IDLLKT
+335 VDLLKT
-341 KNIPPVRPVIVDTS
+341 KKVPNVRPVPVDTS
-355 IKKEI
+355 LKKEM

-366 DTIKVAAAKPSIKKG
+366 DTTKATASKPVLKKG
-381 TVKNLVDS
+381 NSKTIADSVKL
-389 AKSNIATTPPVDST
+389 KLEPPVDST
-403 LKYFEAYKNVKIF
+403 LKYFEAYNHVKIF

-434 VFRLFNNPILWA
+434 VFRLFDNPILWA

-478 KVDSSIY
+478 KVDSSTY
-485 FNQVKGNSINAL
+485 FNQVRGNSINAL

-512 AENIYYAQDEQKGF
+512 AENIYYAQDEQKRF

-533 CDLIEINF
+533 ADLIEINF
-541 TDGKP
+541 LEGKP
-546 KRVKFINNLEGGLLP
+546 KRVKFINNLEGNLLP
-561 MRGKTNHDDLKLKS
+561 MRGKTNHDELKLKS

>member
-1 MAAILKRYI
+1 MAKFFKRYLSI
-10 TIGFVLLAIITHAQ
+10 WLLLVAFHSNAQ
-24 PGKPKEINKPK
+24 PGKPKDNIQPNG
-35 DTVKSKAITQ
+35 VTQ

-52 AADKQYLQKSDSNQ
+52 AADKQYLQKTDTSQ

-88 IINPVANT
+88 IINPILNT

-103 HINDSDSVHIYAQ
+103 HINDADSVHIYSQ
-116 YLRYMGI
+116 YLKYNGV
-123 EKKALLTKK
+123 EKKALLTTK
-132 VRLTDKK
+132 VRLTDGK
-139 SILTTENLTYDVN
+139 STLTTENLTYDVN
-152 LKLGTYLYGGKV
+152 LKLGTYLNGGKV

-170 LTSKEGNYYGDT
+170 LTSTEGNYYGDS
-182 KDIYFYKD
+182 KDIFFYKN
-190 VLLLQPD
+190 VLLVQPN
-197 GTIKTD
+197 GTIRTD
-203 SLQYNTTTEV
+203 SLQYNTITEV
-213 STFISPTVIK
+213 STFISPTIIK

-232 REGFYDI
+232 KEGFYDI
-239 KKKIANLY
+239 KRKIANLY

-265 IDSLNGLSEFRGN
+265 IDSVNGLSEFRGN
-278 AVYRSKDKE
+278 AVYRSKDKK

-319 ADSIF
+319 ADSVF

-335 IDLLKT
+335 IDLLK
-341 KNIPPVRPVIVDTS
+341 
-355 IKKEI
+355 IKKI
-360 TKAVIK
+360 PSLRPTPIDTTFNKPIIK
-366 DTIKVAAAKPSIKKG
+366 DTVKVASIKPIIKKG
-381 TVKNLVDS
+381 NTKNLVDS
-389 AKSNIATTPPVDST
+389 VKLNLASTPQVDST

-426 LFFSGQDS
+426 LFFSGSDS
-434 VFRLFNNPILWA
+434 VFRLFNEPILWA

-460 KNKKPE
+460 KNKRPE
-466 RLYVFENALSIS
+466 RLYVIDNALSIS

-485 FNQVKGNSINAL
+485 FNQVRGNSIDAV

-561 MRGKTNHDDLKLKS
+561 MRGKTNHDELKLKS

>member
-1 MAAILKRYI
+1 MVKFLKRYLSI
-10 TIGFVLLAIITHAQ
+10 WLLLVAFHSNAQ
-24 PGKPKEINKPK
+24 PGKPKDNIQPNG
-35 DTVKSKAITQ
+35 VTQ

-52 AADKQYLQKSDSNQ
+52 AADKQYLQKTDTSQ

-88 IINPVANT
+88 IINPILNT

-103 HINDSDSVHIYAQ
+103 HINDADSVHIYSQ
-116 YLRYMGI
+116 YLKYNGV
-123 EKKALLTKK
+123 EKKALLTTK
-132 VRLTDKK
+132 VRLTDGK
-139 SILTTENLTYDVN
+139 STLTTENLTYDVN
-152 LKLGTYLYGGKV
+152 LKLGTYLNGGKV

-170 LTSKEGNYYGDT
+170 LTSTEGNYYGDS
-182 KDIYFYKD
+182 KDIFFYKN
-190 VLLLQPD
+190 VLLLQPN
-197 GTIKTD
+197 GTIRTD
-203 SLQYNTTTEV
+203 SLQYNTITEV
-213 STFISPTVIK
+213 STFISPTIIK

-232 REGFYDI
+232 KEGFYDI
-239 KKKIANLY
+239 KRKIANLY

-265 IDSLNGLSEFRGN
+265 IDSVNGLSEFRGN
-278 AVYRSKDKE
+278 AVYRSKDKK

-319 ADSIF
+319 ADSVF

-335 IDLLKT
+335 IDLLK
-341 KNIPPVRPVIVDTS
+341 
-355 IKKEI
+355 IKKI
-360 TKAVIK
+360 PSLRPTPIDTTFNKPIIK
-366 DTIKVAAAKPSIKKG
+366 DTVKVTSVKPIIKKVN
-381 TVKNLVDS
+381 TKNLVDS
-389 AKSNIATTPPVDST
+389 VKLNLASTPQVDST

-426 LFFSGQDS
+426 LFFSGSDS
-434 VFRLFNNPILWA
+434 VFRLFNNPIIWA

-460 KNKKPE
+460 KNKRPE
-466 RLYVFENALSIS
+466 RLYVIDNALSIS

-485 FNQVKGNSINAL
+485 FNQVRGNSIDAV

-561 MRGKTNHDDLKLKS
+561 MRGKTNHDELKLKS

>member
-1 MAAILKRYI
+1 MAAVLKRYFSI
-10 TIGFVLLAIITHAQ
+10 CFVLLAITTYAQ
-24 PGKPKEINKPK
+24 PGRPKEINKPK
-35 DTVKSKAITQ
+35 DTVKSKVITQ

-52 AADKQYLQKSDSNQ
+52 AADKQYLQKTDSNQ
-66 LVSYAGNVKVRQGK
+66 LVSYAGHVKVRQGK

-123 EKKALLTKK
+123 DKKALLTKK

-139 SILTTENLTYDVN
+139 STLTTENLTYDVN

-170 LTSKEGNYYGDT
+170 LTSTEGNYYGDT
-182 KDIYFYKD
+182 KDIYFYKN
-190 VLLLQPD
+190 VLLVQPD

-203 SLQYNTTTEV
+203 SLQYNTSTEV

-341 KNIPPVRPVIVDTS
+341 KKIPNVRPVPVDTS
-355 IKKEI
+355 IKKG
-360 TKAVIK
+360 VLK
-366 DTIKVAAAKPSIKKG
+366 DTIKATTAAKSPIKKG
-381 TVKNLVDS
+381 ATKNAVDS
-389 AKSNIATTPPVDST
+389 IKLKTASTPPVDST

-426 LFFSGQDS
+426 LFFSGSDS
-434 VFRLFNNPILWA
+434 VFRLFNGPIIWA

-478 KVDSSIY
+478 KVDSSNY
-485 FNQVKGNSINAL
+485 FNQVRGNSINAL

-561 MRGKTNHDDLKLKS
+561 MRGKTNHDELKLKS

>member
-1 MAAILKRYI
+1 MAAALKRYL
-10 TIGFVLLAIITHAQ
+10 TLGCMLVACMAQAQ
-24 PGKPKEINKPK
+24 PGKQLQVVKPK
-35 DTVKSKAITQ
+35 DSTKAKVITQ

-52 AADKQYLQKSDSNQ
+52 AADKQYLQKSHTNQ
-66 LVSYAGNVKVRQGK
+66 LVSYAGHVKVRQGK
-80 TLFYADSA
+80 TLFYANSA
-88 IINPVANT
+88 IINPILNT

-103 HINDSDSVHIYAQ
+103 HINDADSVHIYAQ

-132 VRLTDKK
+132 VRLTDGK
-139 SILTTENLTYDVN
+139 STLTTENLTYDVN

-170 LTSKEGNYYGDT
+170 LTSTEGNYYGDT
-182 KDIYFYKD
+182 KDIYFYKN
-190 VLLLQPD
+190 VLLVQPD

-203 SLQYNTTTEV
+203 SLQYNTTNEV

-309 QIPLLIIKQG
+309 QIPLLIIKQ
-319 ADSIF
+319 ARDSVF

-335 IDLLKT
+335 IDLLKI
-341 KNIPPVRPVIVDTS
+341 KKIPNVRPVPVDTS
-355 IKKEI
+355 IKKG
-360 TKAVIK
+360 ALK
-366 DTIKVAAAKPSIKKG
+366 DTVKIATAAKPTSKK
-381 TVKNLVDS
+381 TAAKNAVDS
-389 AKSNIATTPPVDST
+389 VKIKTAYTPPVDST
-403 LKYFEAYKNVKIF
+403 LKYFEAYHHVKIF

-426 LFFSGQDS
+426 LFFSGSDS
-434 VFRLFNNPILWA
+434 VFRLFNQPILWA

-451 SGDTIYLFL
+451 NGDTIYLFL
-460 KNKKPE
+460 KNKRPE

-478 KVDSSIY
+478 KVDSSNY
-485 FNQVKGNSINAL
+485 FNHVRGNSINAL
-497 FDSTGQVH
+497 FDTTRKVH
-505 FLTAKGS
+505 FLSCKRSTD
-512 AENIYYAQDEQKGF
+512 NI
-526 VGVNKNS
+526 
-533 CDLIEINF
+533 
-541 TDGKP
+541 
-546 KRVKFINNLEGGLLP
+546 
-561 MRGKTNHDDLKLKS
+561 
-575 FNWQDKLRPKSKFD
+575 
-589 ILTGN
+589 

>member
-1 MAAILKRYI
+1 MANFFKRYLSI
-10 TIGFVLLAIITHAQ
+10 WLLLVALHSNAQ
-24 PGKPKEINKPK
+24 PGKPKDNIQPNG
-35 DTVKSKAITQ
+35 VTQ

-52 AADKQYLQKSDSNQ
+52 AADKQYLQKTDTSQ

-88 IINPVANT
+88 IINPILNT

-103 HINDSDSVHIYAQ
+103 HINDADSVHIYSQ
-116 YLRYMGI
+116 YLKYNGI
-123 EKKALLTKK
+123 EKKALLTTK
-132 VRLTDKK
+132 VRLTDGK
-139 SILTTENLTYDVN
+139 STLTTENLTYDVN
-152 LKLGTYLYGGKV
+152 LKLGTYLNGGKV

-170 LTSKEGNYYGDT
+170 LTSTEGNYYGDS
-182 KDIYFYKD
+182 KDIFFYKN
-190 VLLLQPD
+190 VLLVQPN
-197 GTIKTD
+197 GTIRTD
-203 SLQYNTTTEV
+203 SLQYNTITEV
-213 STFISPTVIK
+213 STIISPTIIK

-232 REGFYDI
+232 KEGFYDI
-239 KKKIANLY
+239 KRKIANLY

-265 IDSLNGLSEFRGN
+265 IDSVNGLSEFRGN
-278 AVYRSKDKE
+278 AVYRSKDKK

-319 ADSIF
+319 ADSVF

-335 IDLLKT
+335 IDLLK
-341 KNIPPVRPVIVDTS
+341 
-355 IKKEI
+355 IKKI
-360 TKAVIK
+360 PSLRPTPIDTTFNKSIIK
-366 DTIKVAAAKPSIKKG
+366 DTVKVASVKPIIKKG
-381 TVKNLVDS
+381 NTKNLVDS
-389 AKSNIATTPPVDST
+389 AKLNLVSTPPVDST

-426 LFFSGQDS
+426 LFFSGSDS
-434 VFRLFNNPILWA
+434 VFRLFNEPILWA

-460 KNKKPE
+460 KNKRPE
-466 RLYVFENALSIS
+466 RLYVIDNALSIS

-485 FNQVKGNSINAL
+485 FNQVRGNSIDAL

-561 MRGKTNHDDLKLKS
+561 MRGKTNHDELKLKS

-589 ILTGN
+589 ILIGN

>member
-1 MAAILKRYI
+1 MAALLKRYF
-10 TIGFVLLAIITHAQ
+10 TICFVLLAIFAHAQ
-24 PGKPKEINKPK
+24 PGRPKEIAQPK
-35 DTVKSKAITQ
+35 DSIKAKGITQ

-66 LVSYAGNVKVRQGK
+66 LVSYAGHVKVRQGK

-103 HINDSDSVHIYAQ
+103 HINDADSVHIYAQ

-123 EKKALLTKK
+123 DKKALLTKK

-139 SILTTENLTYDVN
+139 STLTTENLTYDVN

-170 LTSKEGNYYGDT
+170 LTSTEGNYYGDT
-182 KDIYFYKD
+182 KDIYFYKN
-190 VLLLQPD
+190 VLLVQPD

-213 STFISPTVIK
+213 STFISPTIIK

-319 ADSIF
+319 SDSIF

-335 IDLLKT
+335 VDLLKT
-341 KNIPPVRPVIVDTS
+341 KKIRNVRPIPVDTS
-355 IKKEI
+355 NKKL
-360 TKAVIK
+360 VLK
-366 DTIKVAAAKPSIKKG
+366 DTIKVTAAKPLLKKG
-381 TVKNLVDS
+381 GPKNPVDTVKLN
-389 AKSNIATTPPVDST
+389 AAATPPVDST

-434 VFRLFNNPILWA
+434 VFRLFDNPILWA

-478 KVDSSIY
+478 KVDSSNY
-485 FNQVKGNSINAL
+485 FNQVRGNSINAL

-505 FLTAKGS
+505 FLTARGS
-512 AENIYYAQDEQKGF
+512 AENIYYAQDDQNRF

-533 CDLIEINF
+533 ADLIEINF
-541 TDGKP
+541 LEGKP

-561 MRGKTNHDDLKLKS
+561 MRGKTNHDELKLKS

>member
-1 MAAILKRYI
+1 MAKFFKRYLSI
-10 TIGFVLLAIITHAQ
+10 WLLLVAFHSNAQ
-24 PGKPKEINKPK
+24 PGKPKDNIQPNG
-35 DTVKSKAITQ
+35 VTQ

-52 AADKQYLQKSDSNQ
+52 AADKQYLQKTDTSQ

-88 IINPVANT
+88 IINPILNT

-103 HINDSDSVHIYAQ
+103 HINDADSVHIYSQ
-116 YLRYMGI
+116 YLKYNGV
-123 EKKALLTKK
+123 EKKALLTTK
-132 VRLTDKK
+132 VRLTDGK
-139 SILTTENLTYDVN
+139 STLTTENLTYDVN
-152 LKLGTYLYGGKV
+152 LKLGTYLNGGKV

-170 LTSKEGNYYGDT
+170 LTSTEGNYYGDS
-182 KDIYFYKD
+182 KDIFFYKN
-190 VLLLQPD
+190 VLLVQPN
-197 GTIKTD
+197 GTIRTD
-203 SLQYNTTTEV
+203 SLQYNTITEV
-213 STFISPTVIK
+213 STFISPTIIK

-232 REGFYDI
+232 KEGFYDI
-239 KKKIANLY
+239 KRKIANLY

-265 IDSLNGLSEFRGN
+265 IDSVNGLSEFRGN
-278 AVYRSKDKE
+278 AVYRSKDKK

-319 ADSIF
+319 ADSVF

-335 IDLLKT
+335 IDLLK
-341 KNIPPVRPVIVDTS
+341 
-355 IKKEI
+355 IKKI
-360 TKAVIK
+360 PSLRPTPIDTTFNKPIIK
-366 DTIKVAAAKPSIKKG
+366 DTVKVASIKPIIKKG
-381 TVKNLVDS
+381 NRKNLVDS
-389 AKSNIATTPPVDST
+389 VKLNLASTPQVDST

-426 LFFSGQDS
+426 LFFSGSDS
-434 VFRLFNNPILWA
+434 VFRLFNEPILWA

-460 KNKKPE
+460 KNKRPE
-466 RLYVFENALSIS
+466 RLYVIDNALSIS

-485 FNQVKGNSINAL
+485 FNQVRGNSIDAV

-561 MRGKTNHDDLKLKS
+561 MRGKTNHDELKLKS

>member
-1 MAAILKRYI
+1 MAAVLKKYFFI
-10 TIGFVLLAIITHAQ
+10 CFVLLAIITHAQ
-24 PGKPKEINKPK
+24 PGKPKEINNQK
-35 DTVKSKAITQ
+35 DTVKSKVITQ

-52 AADKQYLQKSDSNQ
+52 AADKQYLQKTDSNQ
-66 LVSYAGNVKVRQGK
+66 LVSYAGHVKVRQGK

-123 EKKALLTKK
+123 DKKALLTKK

-139 SILTTENLTYDVN
+139 STLTTENLTYDVN

-170 LTSKEGNYYGDT
+170 LTSTEGNYYGDT
-182 KDIYFYKD
+182 KDIYFYKN
-190 VLLLQPD
+190 VLLVQPD

-203 SLQYNTTTEV
+203 SLQYNTSTEV

-335 IDLLKT
+335 IDLLTT
-341 KNIPPVRPVIVDTS
+341 KKIPNVRPVPVDTS
-355 IKKEI
+355 IKKG
-360 TKAVIK
+360 VLK
-366 DTIKVAAAKPSIKKG
+366 DTIKVTTAAKSPIKKG
-381 TVKNLVDS
+381 AAKN
-389 AKSNIATTPPVDST
+389 APTPPVDST

-426 LFFSGQDS
+426 LFFSGSDS
-434 VFRLFNNPILWA
+434 VFRLFNNPIIWA

-478 KVDSSIY
+478 KVDNSNY
-485 FNQVKGNSINAL
+485 FNQVRGNSINAL

-561 MRGKTNHDDLKLKS
+561 MRGKTNHDELKLKS

>member
-1 MAAILKRYI
+1 MAALLKRYF
-10 TIGFVLLAIITHAQ
+10 TICFVLLAIFAHAQ
-24 PGKPKEINKPK
+24 PGRPKEIAQPK
-35 DTVKSKAITQ
+35 DSIKSKGITQ

-66 LVSYAGNVKVRQGK
+66 LVSYAGHVKVRQGK

-103 HINDSDSVHIYAQ
+103 HINDADSVHIYAQ

-123 EKKALLTKK
+123 DKKALLTKK

-139 SILTTENLTYDVN
+139 STLTTENLTYDVN

-170 LTSKEGNYYGDT
+170 LTSTEGNYYGDT
-182 KDIYFYKD
+182 KDIYFYKN
-190 VLLLQPD
+190 VLLVQPD

-213 STFISPTVIK
+213 STFISPTIIK

-255 TFSITADEIA
+255 TFSITANEIA

-319 ADSIF
+319 SDSIF

-335 IDLLKT
+335 IDLLKI
-341 KNIPPVRPVIVDTS
+341 KKVPNVRPVPVDTS
-355 IKKEI
+355 NKKLLL
-360 TKAVIK
+360 K
-366 DTIKVAAAKPSIKKG
+366 DTIKVIAAKPLLKKG
-381 TVKNLVDS
+381 NSKTAVDS
-389 AKSNIATTPPVDST
+389 VKLNAVATPPVDST
-403 LKYFEAYKNVKIF
+403 LKYFEAYNHVKIF

-434 VFRLFNNPILWA
+434 VFRLFDNPILWA

-478 KVDSSIY
+478 KVDSSNY
-485 FNQVKGNSINAL
+485 FNQVRGNSINAL

-505 FLTAKGS
+505 FLTARGS
-512 AENIYYAQDEQKGF
+512 AENIYYAQDDQKRF

-533 CDLIEINF
+533 ADLIEISF
-541 TDGKP
+541 LEGKP

-561 MRGKTNHDDLKLKS
+561 MRGKTNHDELKLKS

>member
-1 MAAILKRYI
+1 MAAVLKRYFSI
-10 TIGFVLLAIITHAQ
+10 CLVLLAIATHAQ
-24 PGKPKEINKPK
+24 PGKPKEINNQK
-35 DTVKSKAITQ
+35 DTVKSKVITQ

-52 AADKQYLQKSDSNQ
+52 AADKQYLKKTDSNQ
-66 LVSYAGNVKVRQGK
+66 LVSYAGHVKVRQGK

-123 EKKALLTKK
+123 DKKALLTKK

-139 SILTTENLTYDVN
+139 STLTTENLTYDVN

-170 LTSKEGNYYGDT
+170 LTSTEGNYYGDT
-182 KDIYFYKD
+182 KDIYFYKN
-190 VLLLQPD
+190 VLLVQPD

-203 SLQYNTTTEV
+203 SLQYNTSTEV

-341 KNIPPVRPVIVDTS
+341 KKIPNVRPVPVDTS
-355 IKKEI
+355 IKKG
-360 TKAVIK
+360 VLK
-366 DTIKVAAAKPSIKKG
+366 DTVKVTAAAKSPIKKSATKTAVDSIKLK
-381 TVKNLVDS
+381 TAS
-389 AKSNIATTPPVDST
+389 TPPVDST

-426 LFFSGQDS
+426 LFFSGSDS
-434 VFRLFNNPILWA
+434 VFRLFNNPIIWA

-478 KVDSSIY
+478 KVDSSNY
-485 FNQVKGNSINAL
+485 FNQVRGNSINAL

-561 MRGKTNHDDLKLKS
+561 MRGKTNHDELKLKS

>member
-1 MAAILKRYI
+1 MAAVLKRYFSI
-10 TIGFVLLAIITHAQ
+10 CLVLLAIATHAQ
-24 PGKPKEINKPK
+24 PGKPKEINNQK
-35 DTVKSKAITQ
+35 DTVKSKVITQ

-52 AADKQYLQKSDSNQ
+52 AADKQYLQKTDSNQ
-66 LVSYAGNVKVRQGK
+66 LVSYSGHVKVRQGK

-123 EKKALLTKK
+123 DKKALLTKK

-139 SILTTENLTYDVN
+139 STLTTENLTYDVN

-170 LTSKEGNYYGDT
+170 LTSTEGNYYGDT
-182 KDIYFYKD
+182 KDIYFYKN
-190 VLLLQPD
+190 VLLVQPD

-203 SLQYNTTTEV
+203 SLQYNTSTEV

-341 KNIPPVRPVIVDTS
+341 KKIPNVRPVPVDSS
-355 IKKEI
+355 IKKS
-360 TKAVIK
+360 VLK
-366 DTIKVAAAKPSIKKG
+366 DTIKVATATKSPIKKG
-381 TVKNLVDS
+381 ATKN
-389 AKSNIATTPPVDST
+389 APTPPVDST

-426 LFFSGQDS
+426 LFFSGSDS
-434 VFRLFNNPILWA
+434 VFRLFNNPIIWA

-460 KNKKPE
+460 KNKRPE
-466 RLYVFENALSIS
+466 RLYVIDNALSIS

-485 FNQVKGNSINAL
+485 FNQVRGNSIDAV

-561 MRGKTNHDDLKLKS
+561 MRGKTNHDELKLKS